1 MTRLE
6 QTIDEMAEHYRL
18 IGGRARAN
26 RFVLFTNLDRFNAK
40 IERKPLG
47 EIYPDYR
54 HYLSEISEETV
65 RARRFIFDK
74 LIANQFKLKESWN
87 RRSELQCILH
97 DVSRSFDVVLKDIY
111 QRIKLADFCSTLLSH
126 SCIS

>member
-6 QTIDEMAEHYRL
+6 QIIDEIARINRL
-18 IGGRARAN
+18 IGSWYDTDA
-26 RFVLFTNLDRFNAK
+26 RFVLFTNYDQFNAK

-54 HYLSEISEETV
+54 DYLPEICEETV

-111 QRIKLADFCSTLLSH
+111 QRITKYFIGNPC
-126 SCIS
+126 C

>member
-6 QTIDEMAEHYRL
+6 QTIDEMARINRL
-18 IGGRARAN
+18 IGNDYCAIARL
-26 RFVLFTNLDRFNAK
+26 VLFTNYDQFNAK

-47 EIYPDYR
+47 EVYADYR
-54 HYLSEISEETV
+54 DYLPEICEETV

-97 DVSRSFDVVLKDIY
+97 DLSRSFELVLNEIY
-111 QRIKLADFCSTLLSH
+111 RH
-126 SCIS
+126 ISDHIFYGTCWG